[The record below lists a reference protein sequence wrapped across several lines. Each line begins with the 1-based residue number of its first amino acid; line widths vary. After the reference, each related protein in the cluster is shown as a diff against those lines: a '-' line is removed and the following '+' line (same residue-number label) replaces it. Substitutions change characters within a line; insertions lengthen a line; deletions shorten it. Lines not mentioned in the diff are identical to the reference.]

1 MNGINASLRLGLL
14 IGSLLFAAAVLPGVI
29 VSSEAFAQSEGIDAS
44 TPVEDAAAPDAS
56 SSDAP
61 SDAAAEGAAVAA
73 EVTEAQASAGEE
85 AVPFWDRDFTDILA
99 TAWNATLFTAGDT
112 QIKLNQLIV
121 ALFVALIGLW
131 LAKLVT
137 GIISAR
143 LVRVGK
149 LSETVAY
156 TIGKV
161 IYYVAAI
168 VVLLMAMQVA
178 GIPTTVFTVLGG
190 ALAIGVGF
198 GAQNL
203 FNNLISGIIILTEKP
218 IRRNDIVEIDS
229 MEGRVAEI
237 GNRRTRIRR
246 FDGVDVLVPNST
258 FLETNVINWTLHDA
272 LVRGC
277 VEVGVAYGSPVK
289 KVRDL
294 MLRSAEE
301 HDKVQKSPA
310 PTVLF
315 TEFGDNTLNFA
326 MYFWTEIQS
335 PLDRKRLESDLRFAI
350 DELFLDQQITIA
362 FPQRDVHLD
371 TLRPLE
377 VRMVKDAGANE

>member
-1 MNGINASLRLGLL
+1 VGWLAAM
-14 IGSLLFAAAVLPGVI
+14 SLLLAGDTLGQNE
-29 VSSEAFAQSEGIDAS
+29 SGNDADV
-44 TPVEDAAAPDAS
+44 PPA
-56 SSDAP
+56 DAP
-61 SDAAAEGAAVAA
+61 AA
-73 EVTEAQASAGEE
+73 EVLPEGESLDLPPVLPAPTET
-85 AVPFWDRDFTDILA
+85 VPFFERDISDVVSTI
-99 TAWNATLFTAGDT
+99 WNATLFTAGDT
-112 QIKLNQLIV
+112 DIKLNQLIIALLV
-121 ALFVALIGLW
+121 AIIGMW
-131 LAKLVT
+131 LAKLFT
-137 GIISAR
+137 GAVSGR
-143 LVRVGK
+143 LVRVSK
-149 LSETVAY
+149 VSETVAY

-161 IYYVAAI
+161 IYYVAVA
-168 VVLLMAMQVA
+168 VVLLIAMQVA

-258 FLETNVINWTLHDA
+258 FLESNVINWTLHDA

-289 KVRDL
+289 QVRDL
-294 MLRSAEE
+294 MLQSAEA
-301 HDKVQKSPA
+301 HDKVQTSPPPA
-310 PTVLF
+310 VLF

-350 DELFLDQQITIA
+350 DELFHEHKISIA

-371 TLRPLE
+371 TLKPLE
-377 VRMVKDAGANE
+377 VRMIKDAGEDRATDEES